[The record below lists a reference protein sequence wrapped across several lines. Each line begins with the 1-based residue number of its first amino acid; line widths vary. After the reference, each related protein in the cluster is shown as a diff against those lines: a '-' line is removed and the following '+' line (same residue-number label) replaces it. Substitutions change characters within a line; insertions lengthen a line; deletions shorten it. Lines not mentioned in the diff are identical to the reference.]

1 MLALGVL
8 GKHAVP
14 GRSCCMLTMPC
25 WTSLQSVS
33 AGLVWMLKGILI
45 KYGPQNK
52 GFEVCCWLCLSTT
65 WMLESYRSAQQ
76 CCSGWQHS
84 YFLPLLC
91 GELITSEPVFL
102 LAACS
107 LS

>member
-8 GKHAVP
+8 GEHAVP
-14 GRSCCMLTMPC
+14 GRSCCMPTLPC

-45 KYGPQNK
+45 KSGPQNK

-65 WMLESYRSAQQ
+65 LDA
-76 CCSGWQHS
+76 
-84 YFLPLLC
+84 
-91 GELITSEPVFL
+91 
-102 LAACS
+102 
-107 LS
+107 